1 MTEQIPNVLSHIRE
15 MKDTWRRQDFK
26 FTPEQAESYQLLLET
41 RRQRVKWFYDTD
53 RVCKV
58 SKSAQD
64 KLKED
69 N

>member
-15 MKDTWRRQDFK
+15 MKDTWHRQDFK
-26 FTPEQAESYQLLLET
+26 FTAEQAESYQLLLET
-41 RRQRVKWFYDTD
+41 RRQRVAEFYATD

-58 SKSAQD
+58 IKSAQD